1 MRSIPPALALA
12 QRQSSV
18 RPAIMITVGDVAF
31 KTTGTGSTVTCHN
44 TSANEITWTKD
55 EGGRILK
62 VKALESPYK
71 QTAEITLNN
80 YDRLLFDLS
89 LKGQRLNIAWGA
101 TTQEGDLYSTS
112 PVMWVKQ
119 QTFYEAQGV
128 MQCLLKCIGIM
139 DLLNS
144 DTASEKYIDDG
155 TTALGDLVT
164 AILTSTL
171 DCFDH
176 CKVYN
181 VVVDDDLDDLWT
193 GVYLGETFVIDKNE
207 TRAHVLARLFDMT
220 HASMRP
226 GGERPD
232 EDDHDTIHIFTP
244 SQTVQS
250 EYTLERANHRFYVDS
265 DSSGIVMP
273 NEIIIK
279 TPSGYDPAYEGRAI
293 DAISHNTN
301 PCSRTQ
307 LVVGLVSSNQAQTI
321 ANTMLSNIILAE
333 SGSSAFVP
341 MNCGTEIFDRMKV
354 TSKRSDRI
362 LEGSVGS
369 ITRLFDPMAKEPRYD
384 MSVGFGKWFDPRA
397 MDDSLGYGYGFVDD
411 VTPSSNSFDSGH
423 ISLFANTYFTKSGA
437 EALAF
442 AMSFND
448 DAQYATYK
456 FQSGAGSYGIMVS
469 GFGEGTSCITNILV
483 DDVVIDTVNF
493 SSFFASKTTTVLS
506 EGIHTLKILI
516 NDPTSE
522 SISFMAYFIS
532 ISKSAFVA

>member
-1 MRSIPPALALA
+1 
-12 QRQSSV
+12 
-18 RPAIMITVGDVAF
+18 MITVGDVAF

-44 TSANEITWTKD
+44 TSASELAWTKD

-80 YDRLLFDLS
+80 YDRLLFELA
-89 LKGQRLNIAWGA
+89 LKGQRLSIAWGA
-101 TTQEGDLYSTS
+101 TTSEGDLYSTS
-112 PVMWVKQ
+112 PVLWVKQ
-119 QTFYEAQGV
+119 QMFYEAQGV
-128 MQCLLKCIGIM
+128 MQCQLKCIGIM
-139 DLLNS
+139 DLLGS

-181 VVVDDDLDDLWT
+181 VVIDDDLDDLWT
-193 GVYLGETFVIDKNE
+193 GVYLGETFVIDRDE

-232 EDDHDTIHIFTP
+232 DDDHDTIHIFTP
-244 SQTVQS
+244 SQIIQS

-265 DSSGIVMP
+265 DASGIVMP

-279 TPSGYDPAYEGRAI
+279 TPSGTTPAYEGRAI
-293 DAISHNTN
+293 DAVSHNTN

-321 ANTMLSNIILAE
+321 ANTMLSNIINAE

-341 MNCGTEIFDRMKV
+341 MNCGTEIFDRMKIY
-354 TSKRSDRI
+354 SKRSGRT
-362 LEGSVGS
+362 LEGAVGS
-369 ITRLFDPMAKEPRYD
+369 ITRVFDPMAKEPRYD
-384 MSVGFGKWFDPRA
+384 MAVGFGKWFDPRA

-411 VTPSSNSFDSGH
+411 VVPSSNSFDSGH
-423 ISLFANTYFTKSGA
+423 ITILGTAYYTKSA
-437 EALAF
+437 DVIPYF
-442 AMSFND
+442 FNTIIIVNENSK
-448 DAQYATYK
+448 ASWK
-456 FQSGAGSYGIMVS
+456 FQLGAGTYTVIIS
-469 GFGEGTSCITNILV
+469 GYQELSGNTEIYI
-483 DDVVIDTVNF
+483 DDVKVDTVD
-493 SSFFASKTTTVLS
+493 FFTAYHSKTTAAFS
-506 EGIHTLKILI
+506 EGTHTVEVKKVSSGNVIWV
-516 NDPTSE
+516 
-522 SISFMAYFIS
+522 FGIS
-532 ISKSAFVA
+532 ISKSGFVA

>member
-1 MRSIPPALALA
+1 MRRLPPPLELA

-44 TSANEITWTKD
+44 TSASELAWTKD

-80 YDRLLFDLS
+80 YDRLLFELA
-89 LKGQRLNIAWGA
+89 LKGQRLSIDWGA
-101 TTQEGDLYSTS
+101 TTSEGDLYSTS
-112 PVMWVKQ
+112 PVLWVKQ
-119 QTFYEAQGV
+119 QMFYEAQGI
-128 MQCLLKCIGIM
+128 MQCQLKCIGIM
-139 DLLNS
+139 DLLGS
-144 DTASEKYIDDG
+144 DMASEKYIDDG
-155 TTALGDLVT
+155 STALGALIIS
-164 AILTSTL
+164 ILTSTM

-181 VVVDDDLDDLWT
+181 VVIDNTLDDLWT
-193 GVYLGETFVIDKNE
+193 GVYLGESFVIEKGE

-244 SQTVQS
+244 STTVQS

-265 DSSGIVMP
+265 DASGIVMP

-279 TPSGYDPAYEGRAI
+279 TPSGTTPAYTGRAI
-293 DAISHNTN
+293 DAVSHNTN

-307 LVVGLVSSNQAQTI
+307 LVVGLISNNQAQTI
-321 ANTMLSNIILAE
+321 ANTMLSNIINAE

-341 MNCGTEIFDRMKV
+341 MNCGTEIFDRMKIF
-354 TSKRSDRI
+354 SKRSGRT
-362 LEGSVGS
+362 LEGAVGS
-369 ITRLFDPMAKEPRYD
+369 ITRVFDPMAKEPRYD
-384 MSVGFGKWFDPRA
+384 MAVGFGKWFDPRA

-411 VTPSSNSFDSGH
+411 NGIEASAAPYHYVFPVESYSAISGVVVALTLLGGASYVSSATFSAGGDY
-423 ISLFANTYFTKSGA
+423 ISYKEYLVAGTYAFKAWHTDGNTLYMRLFIGDTEYSIPWGYG
-437 EALAF
+437 
-442 AMSFND
+442 
-448 DAQYATYK
+448 YATTSFTIIAPGTYTIK
-456 FQSGAGSYGIMVS
+456 VQKSLGSDVS
-469 GFGEGTSCITNILV
+469 TLYNY
-483 DDVVIDTVNF
+483 F
-493 SSFFASKTTTVLS
+493 SLTRS
-506 EGIHTLKILI
+506 
-516 NDPTSE
+516 
-522 SISFMAYFIS
+522 
-532 ISKSAFVA
+532 